1 MDLARFG
8 EIDSSNMRDK
18 VERIIKG
25 YLDGP
30 DMCQGIVD
38 AFDSERAVRILAET
52 SSPQKR
58 QEPGKAALSP
68 SYDSKKID
76 A

>member
-38 AFDSERAVRILAET
+38 AFDSERAARILAET
-52 SSPQKR
+52 SSP
-58 QEPGKAALSP
+58 
-68 SYDSKKID
+68 
-76 A
+76 